1 MNLLTANLAIE
12 CFKLNNSYKISI
24 SFKVLELACTAIANP
39 VTRYFLMQI
48 SFCNLF

>member
-1 MNLLTANLAIE
+1 MNLLTTNLAIE

-24 SFKVLELACTAIANP
+24 AFKVLELACTTIANP